1 MGDAQNRISGPL
13 GLVAAGQV
21 AGVAGSVVLGI
32 AYPSDAPLAFGPQA
46 AGGALVAAAVALFA
60 ARLAAGV
67 GEAGRLRLPMKVG
80 SAGFTIMAI
89 GWVFYAIAVR
99 DRSWEVITAASLGA
113 LLLATEA
120 AAIVWVLRRMEP
132 TRAPG

>member
-1 MGDAQNRISGPL
+1 MGKRGSRISGPL
-13 GLVAAGQV
+13 GLVAVGQV
-21 AGVAGSVVLGI
+21 AGVAGSGLLGI

-46 AGGALVAAAVALFA
+46 VGGALVAVAVALFA

-67 GEAGRLRLPMKVG
+67 SEAGRLRLPMKVG
-80 SAGFTIMAI
+80 AAGFTIMAI
-89 GWVFYAIAVR
+89 GWVFYAFAVR

-120 AAIVWVLRRMEP
+120 AATVWVLRRMEP
-132 TRAPG
+132 TRTHG